1 MTPHS
6 EFSESQGKDLRRTI
20 PLSTALEPRG
30 ELQRRSVF
38 ESHRRK
44 RVDARCEAGI
54 EGASI
59 LGYVTI
65 DSAQGQGAD
74 TCKERP
80 KHHNYGEK

>member
-6 EFSESQGKDLRRTI
+6 GFSKAKGKDLRRTI
-20 PLSTALEPRG
+20 PLSIALEPRG
-30 ELQRRSVF
+30 ELQLRSVI

-44 RVDARCEAGI
+44 RVDARCEAGTD
-54 EGASI
+54 GVGI

-65 DSAQGQGAD
+65 DIARGQGAD